1 LRTRWKTFCIP
12 NLRPQP
18 KSNPD
23 KHQGMIQSGPNRG
36 RGRPG
41 TASTTHFHVSVL
53 IAPQPA
59 DRARRMGGASRYPSI
74 AVCEDDG
81 LSEGLTHP
89 TAYQLRSRDLVD
101 RHLVRDAA
109 QRHRLSVGFS
119 PLVSSSK
126 RSPDEPTGRANA
138 RPMTGSGISGF
149 IMLSPACRCAH
160 AGYLLEWNKNPS
172 SKLEV
177 EKPGGSHG
185 SDNALPEM
193 RKTNGPGCHPL
204 RTHRPPMHQL

>member
-1 LRTRWKTFCIP
+1 MAGGDPAPHQPRISMSVCSLRHSRLTGRVGWVEHRDT
-12 NLRPQP
+12 
-18 KSNPD
+18 
-23 KHQGMIQSGPNRG
+23 HQSQ
-36 RGRPG
+36 
-41 TASTTHFHVSVL
+41 F
-53 IAPQPA
+53 
-59 DRARRMGGASRYPSI
+59 
-74 AVCEDDG
+74 CEDDG

-138 RPMTGSGISGF
+138 RPMSGSGISGF

-160 AGYLLEWNKNPS
+160 AGYLLEWNKNSS

-177 EKPGGSHG
+177 EKSGGSHG